1 MNIDL
6 EALRTIESERN
17 VPVKDLL
24 EAIAGALLYSYLDS
38 VSYTHLR
45 AHET

>member
-6 EALRTIESERN
+6 QALRTIESERN

-24 EAIAGALLYSYLDS
+24 EAIAGALLYSYLDTAS
-38 VSYTHLR
+38 LMLAAR
-45 AHET
+45 